1 MLWGVVDTLV
11 GSAEAAV
18 DERKKKTL
26 IQILQVSLQYKDY
39 RAVLPIPIEIAK
51 N

>member
-18 DERKKKTL
+18 DERKKKT